1 MDLHHIKTMEN
12 QLDKAL
18 IKYSELQANNL
29 ALRKQI
35 DIQRKQ
41 MRKQI
46 HVNGGYKK
54 EIDHIKD
61 NCKKM
66 NQVIMQR

>member
-1 MDLHHIKTMEN
+1 MRMDLHHIKTMEN

-18 IKYSELQANNL
+18 VKYSNLQASNL
-29 ALRKQI
+29 SLRKQI

-41 MRKQI
+41 MRMQI
-46 HVNGGYKK
+46 QVNGGYKK
-54 EIDHIKD
+54 EIDNIKD

-66 NQVIMQR
+66 N